1 MENKEKI
8 SEIIQQCFDMIGKSL
23 SDSIAH
29 AISEGYKLGWEE
41 GYNHSTVKFK

>member
-1 MENKEKI
+1 MENQEKI
-8 SEIIQQCFDMIGKSL
+8 REIIQQCIDMIGKSL

-41 GYNHSTVKFK
+41 GYNHSTIKFK